1 MYKIIYDKTSG
12 QIRATVNSGQSLD
25 QVMSNYS
32 NVDFL
37 SVDKIIVD
45 KFFNKRVNLESLTV
59 EDHTITAGE
68 PS

>member
-12 QIRATVNSGQSLD
+12 QIRATVNPEQNLD

-37 SVDKIIVD
+37 SVDKIILD

-59 EDHTITAGE
+59 EDYTITASE